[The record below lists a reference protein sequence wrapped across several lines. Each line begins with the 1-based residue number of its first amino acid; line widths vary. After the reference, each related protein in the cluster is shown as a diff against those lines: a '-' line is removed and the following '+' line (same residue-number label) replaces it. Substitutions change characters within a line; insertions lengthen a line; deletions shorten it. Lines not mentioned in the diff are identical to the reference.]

1 MDDGG
6 DEIMEASQVDEI
18 VKAFD
23 DSEALKL
30 SKKDYSGDTFVKG
43 IKKMKAL
50 KFKSADKQIEW
61 IGDNIAV
68 KLQNEL
74 QKLLEHKDRLAEV
87 STNME
92 ASLKQAVASAKLHA
106 KKASHDNGRLRQAN
120 EEITGRLEKAT
131 EDASEKEG
139 AIARIK
145 EDIQVHTEE
154 IEFLKATNVDLS
166 HNLREVSAKL
176 SCTEKLLGQS
186 QSALATATTELAK
199 ARSVLEETKAEK
211 EAMLSSR
218 DESFREEMEKLKAD
232 HEMEVQGLQ
241 TSFEQQ
247 LSTEKHSNTEG
258 LDALRAQSMLSLET
272 AKKAHEVS
280 IYLRLTCIQ
289 GSVGFSYL
297 PVLGLVRVS

>member
-6 DEIMEASQVDEI
+6 DEIMEASQVEEI

-68 KLQNEL
+68 KLQSEL

-92 ASLKQAVASAKLHA
+92 ASLKQAVASAKSHA

-120 EEITGRLEKAT
+120 EELTDRFEKAT
-131 EDASEKEG
+131 EDASDKEV

-176 SCTEKLLGQS
+176 SCTEKLLEQS
-186 QSALATATTELAK
+186 QSSLDAATIELAK
-199 ARSVLEETKAEK
+199 ARSDLEETKAEK

-218 DESFREEMEKLKAD
+218 DESFRGEMEKLKAD

-247 LSTEKHSNTEG
+247 LSTEKQSNTEG

-272 AKKAHEVS
+272 AKKAHEVRF
-280 IYLRLTCIQ
+280 YLRLTCIQ
-289 GSVGFSYL
+289 GSVGLAIYRS
-297 PVLGLVRVS
+297 